1 MGTIRDI
8 FFNLDYMWQALPL
21 VANAFPVS
29 LILGAVGFLIAIF
42 GGLTLAFMKM
52 AKVKVLRWPATV
64 YVDVVRGTPLAL
76 QILILYFGLP
86 LLQPAYGI
94 VMGPLKSI
102 MFLGIDLTVYAR
114 AILILAL
121 NSSAY
126 LCEIFRAGIQ
136 SIPKGQM
143 EAARSLGLS
152 LPKAMVFV
160 ILPQTI
166 RRVLPTMMSEF
177 ILLFKD
183 TALFA
188 AVSVMEMT
196 QVSKIF
202 AGRTFNQSSY
212 VVAAIFYLLLT
223 IPLGRLV
230 SWLENRLAASD
241 GGGTPTPGKREPRL
255 RGVLPD
261 HVVPH
266 VESVLA
272 EQEG

>member
-1 MGTIRDI
+1 MEAIGHI
-8 FFNLDYMWQALPL
+8 FFNWDVMKQAFPV
-21 VANAFPVS
+21 VAAAFPVS
-29 LILGAVGFLIAIF
+29 IVFGMGGFLLAIPF
-42 GGLTLAFMKM
+42 GLLLSFMKM
-52 AKVKVLRWPATV
+52 AKSILVRWPATV

-86 LLQPAYGI
+86 LLPIYSQI
-94 VMGPLKSI
+94 MGPLQGI
-102 MFLGIDLTVYAR
+102 EFLGINLTVYAR
-114 AILILAL
+114 CLFILSF

-152 LPKAMVFV
+152 LPKSMAYV

-166 RRVLPTMMSEF
+166 RRILPTMMSEF

-183 TALFA
+183 TALLA

-196 QVSKIF
+196 LASKVI
-202 AGRTFNQSSY
+202 AGRLFNQSSY
-212 VVAAIFYLLLT
+212 VIAACFYLLIT
-223 IPLGRLV
+223 IPLGRAV
-230 SWLENRLAASD
+230 SWLENKLAESEGSGNA
-241 GGGTPTPGKREPRL
+241 GGKRPPRL
-255 RGVLPD
+255 RGVNST

-266 VESVLA
+266 TDRVFDTRK
-272 EQEG
+272 G